1 LLVSD
6 ASLTN
11 FACSNHKLF
20 RSESLIPR
28 PADWKPNISVVGF
41 FKLPQSLDYKP
52 PPSLTRF
59 LEAGPRPI
67 YIGFGSIVL
76 NNPDAFTNTILEAVR
91 LTGTRAVISKGW
103 GGIGASSL
111 HLSSNIYM
119 LDDCPHT
126 WLFPQVDCVVHHG
139 GAGTTSAGLS
149 FGRPTVVVP
158 FFGDQMIW
166 GEAIHRAGAGPRPI
180 PWKSLTAELLAEAIM
195 TALSPQIAATAT
207 DLAYLLGTEDGT
219 RDGVRSLYRALPT
232 HDMTCSILKDRKAVW
247 KLSRSSLRLS
257 AGAAELLL
265 LEGLLD
271 SKDLHP

>member
-1 LLVSD
+1 
-6 ASLTN
+6 
-11 FACSNHKLF
+11 
-20 RSESLIPR
+20 
-28 PADWKPNISVVGF
+28 VGF
-41 FKLPQSLDYKP
+41 FKLPQGFNYKP
-52 PPSLTRF
+52 PPSLATF

-67 YIGFGSIVL
+67 YIGFGSIVI
-76 NNPDAFTNTILEAVR
+76 NDPDAFTNTILEAVR

-111 HLSSNIYM
+111 HLPSNIYM

-166 GEAIHRAGAGPRPI
+166 GEAVYRAGAGPRPI
-180 PWKSLTAELLAEAIM
+180 PWKSLTAELLAEAIL
-195 TALSPQIAATAT
+195 TALNPQMAATVT
-207 DLAYLLGTEDGT
+207 DLAYLLGTENGT
-219 RDGVRSLYRALPT
+219 KNGVRSLYRALPT
-232 HDMTCSILKDRKAVW
+232 HEMTCSILKDRKAVW
-247 KLSRSSLRLS
+247 KLSQSSHRLS
-257 AGAAELLL
+257 AGVAELLL
-265 LEGLLD
+265 LEGLLE